1 MPVQSGGAID
11 PEATRRRILQ
21 TSERIFSQEGIN
33 AIGIADI
40 AQRAGASKAT
50 IYKNFGS
57 KEGLVEATLAY
68 RSEQVHRWLDEGTA
82 HLADGRQR
90 ILAAFDLL
98 LDWYAQEDFRGCAM
112 VSAAAEKRVSD
123 PLVTGL
129 ARRHL
134 QAYRDFLNQCLS
146 NAGIKNPQQLADR
159 LLILIE
165 GATTIAAID
174 GNPAA
179 GRQARALAAELLT
192 AAD

>member
-1 MPVQSGGAID
+1 MPVQPGGAID
-11 PEATRRRILQ
+11 PQATRRRILQ
-21 TSERIFSQEGIN
+21 TSEQIFYQQGIN
-33 AIGIADI
+33 AVGIADI
-40 AQRAGASKAT
+40 AQRAGASKAS

-68 RSEQVHRWLDEGTA
+68 RSEQVHRWLAEGTA

-98 LDWYAQEDFRGCAM
+98 LDWYAEEDFRGCAM
-112 VSAAAEKRVSD
+112 VSAAAEQRVSD

-146 NAGIKNPQQLADR
+146 NAGIEKPDQLADR

-179 GRQARALAAELLT
+179 GRQARAVAAELLT